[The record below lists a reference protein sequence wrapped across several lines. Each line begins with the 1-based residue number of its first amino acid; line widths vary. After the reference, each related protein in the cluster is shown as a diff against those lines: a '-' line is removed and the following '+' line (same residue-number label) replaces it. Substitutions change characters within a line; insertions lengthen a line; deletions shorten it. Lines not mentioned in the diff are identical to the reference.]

1 MMSAGKAEI
10 RKLNASMDETVKVVQ
25 ELKTELSKRKSSCN
39 LQVSS
44 EADTSP
50 KKIRGKH
57 TQQVVAK
64 SSTGNQDPNDKNIS
78 SLPLIEDGKYASS
91 VLTKE
96 PPPEVLRMDQLE
108 AEVKFELQKLICA
121 SCATDAP
128 GYEEIRQDL
137 AEPEVCLFLIFP
149 YV

>member
-1 MMSAGKAEI
+1 MMSVGKAEI

-25 ELKTELSKRKSSCN
+25 ELKSELSKRKSSCN

-44 EADTSP
+44 EANTSP

-64 SSTGNQDPNDKNIS
+64 SSTGNQDPNDTNIS

-91 VLTKE
+91 VLTEE
-96 PPPEVLRMDQLE
+96 PPPEMLEMDQLE
-108 AEVKFELQKLICA
+108 AEPEFELQKLA

-128 GYEEIRQDL
+128 GYEEIRPDL
-137 AEPEVCLFLIFP
+137 GEPEVCLFLIFP
-149 YV
+149 YA

>member
-64 SSTGNQDPNDKNIS
+64 SSTGNQDPNDTNIS

-91 VLTKE
+91 VLTEE
-96 PPPEVLRMDQLE
+96 PPPEVE
-108 AEVKFELQKLICA
+108 FELQKLA

-128 GYEEIRQDL
+128 GYEEIRPDL
-137 AEPEVCLFLIFP
+137 GEPEVCLFLIFP
-149 YV
+149 YA

>member
-10 RKLNASMDETVKVVQ
+10 RKLKESMDETAKVVQ

-64 SSTGNQDPNDKNIS
+64 SSTGNQDPNDTNIS
-78 SLPLIEDGKYASS
+78 SLPLIGDGAYASS
-91 VLTKE
+91 VLTEE
-96 PPPEVLRMDQLE
+96 PPPEVLEMDQLE
-108 AEVKFELQKLICA
+108 AELEFELQKLPCCA
-121 SCATDAP
+121 VDAP
-128 GYEEIRQDL
+128 CYEEIRPDL
-137 AEPEVCLFLIFP
+137 GEPEVCLFLIFP
-149 YV
+149 YA